1 MNYNINN
8 INNTNNMNDT
18 NDINNTNNTNDIN
31 DICKELEELK
41 IKYNKLLLDYEIL
54 KNDKTISLGSIIDI
68 IQRYQHYNMS
78 INDISKYY
86 NISSGL
92 VLNILYNNNI
102 ITLSNKENTNSEYI
116 SDDELSLSSSP
127 EK

>member
-1 MNYNINN
+1 MDN
-8 INNTNNMNDT
+8 
-18 NDINNTNNTNDIN
+18 IN

-68 IQRYQHYNMS
+68 TQRYQHYNMTV
-78 INDISKYY
+78 NDIAKYY
-86 NISSGL
+86 NISSQL
-92 VLNILYNNNI
+92 VLNILYDNNVINLSNNVI
-102 ITLSNKENTNSEYI
+102 NLSNKENINSEYI
-116 SDDELSLSSSP
+116 SDDELSYSP

>member
-1 MNYNINN
+1 MN
-8 INNTNNMNDT
+8 
-18 NDINNTNNTNDIN
+18 NNTNNTNDIN

-54 KNDKTISLGSIIDI
+54 KNDKTISLGSILDI

-102 ITLSNKENTNSEYI
+102 ITLPNKENTNSEYI

>member
-1 MNYNINN
+1 MN
-8 INNTNNMNDT
+8 
-18 NDINNTNNTNDIN
+18 NNTNNTNDIN

-78 INDISKYY
+78 INDIAKYY

-102 ITLSNKENTNSEYI
+102 ITLPNKENTNSEYI